1 MSQSKHK
8 QVEKKLQKNHACYVL
23 ITCDKGKEGTL
34 DVEMSYSTD
43 DPALASMLLHG
54 AQSIID
60 EDSSDF
66 L

>member
-8 QVEKKLQKNHACYVL
+8 QFEKTLQKNHACYVL
-23 ITCDKGKEGTL
+23 ITCDEGKEGTY

-43 DPALASMLLHG
+43 DPALASMLIHG

-60 EDSSDF
+60 EDSLDS